1 MNHSKIGVVP
11 GRVRY
16 IFPLSHLVRERVKER
31 ERESIDSQGAIALC
45 TDANEVLGT
54 KIVVMAMVE
63 ECMSFFETSSLQVA
77 RDRLQSMTSSQIPD
91 QLSNPAGQIYLFIYV
106 YMIYMCF
113 LYLLTS

>member
-1 MNHSKIGVVP
+1 M
-11 GRVRY
+11 
-16 IFPLSHLVRERVKER
+16 
-31 ERESIDSQGAIALC
+31 C